1 MNLIL
6 IYMRIKEIFPFVLL
20 VLFFACQERTEKK
33 SITNDS
39 TYVIPEMK
47 VKPFEE
53 GLALFTEPVFIKL
66 KSNDIE
72 TDFSRVGKVKLVGDK
87 LFLLDSRMKSLVVY
101 QITGEAIGK
110 VGKKGQGPNEYLD
123 IADFDVDEQQTIY
136 AIDGRQ
142 NKLFIYDSD
151 FKFKSAEKLPFAAD
165 KIHLLEN
172 GMYMF
177 ALSSWNKG
185 EGAGNRIAITDNK
198 CNVVRTYLP
207 YDEYID
213 ENFWISDYQLTKTK
227 DHILYNK
234 TIDNNVYL
242 FSLDGTLQ
250 KPITFDFGKEN
261 VPNEKKKDIEKYLKD
276 FDSYSL
282 LKDFTVIYSDI
293 VLGTFWEHRKNKV
306 FLLDTQKQILYKS
319 KEWEGSYNSIY
330 TGFCDSTL
338 ISIIAPDSYE
348 ASLDYKR
355 LSSELLDHLDNGDFI
370 LALRTIK

>member
-1 MNLIL
+1 
-6 IYMRIKEIFPFVLL
+6 MRIKEIFPFVLL

-151 FKFKSAEKLPFAAD
+151 FKFKSAEKLPFAVD

-319 KEWEGSYNSIY
+319 KEWEGAYNSIY